1 MFPQDQLAEILAAPF
16 FAALNPQTLEALLP
30 ELQPTRLPGGEVLFH
45 AGESGDAMFVVLSG
59 RLRVTV
65 PLVNGAETIREIAR
79 GEIVGELAF
88 LCDEARPPRIP
99 AIRDPS

>member
-16 FAALNPQTLEALLP
+16 FAALNPQTLEALLA

-79 GEIVGELAF
+79 GESVGERAL
-88 LCDEARPPRIP
+88 LTGEARSATVR
-99 AIRDPS
+99 ANR